1 MEREIGRQRCWTNL
15 SRKRF
20 RRSTPYSSR
29 DLTVNSKRRSC
40 PVRCLK
46 GWTLHQ
52 HGLVKG
58 AMMLLG
64 LPHHHE
70 GDDLVV
76 SAGWEALL
84 EGLGFSFDGD
94 RPLRTKTLSTSQLS
108 ESMRCAKPRRC
119 WTRSALE
126 KAFWKRARHHSYCSR
141 NRCSPH
147 GLGIAETDQ
156 VGRDAAASVPTR
168 SRDPAAY
175 LAAQRLED
183 EHAVEGIMV
192 LVRSLS
198 DLRWE
203 HSAPVRV
210 GCRMGRPEKAA
221 PRS

>member
-1 MEREIGRQRCWTNL
+1 MLDELEPETLPSLDTVQLPGPHGEPE
-15 SRKRF
+15 
-20 RRSTPYSSR
+20 TPIMSSA
-29 DLTVNSKRRSC
+29 L
-40 PVRCLK
+40 PE

-84 EGLGFSFDGD
+84 EGLGFSFEGD
-94 RPLRTKTLSTSQLS
+94 RPLRTKNAQHVAAERIHALRQ
-108 ESMRCAKPRRC
+108 AKEVLDEERARKGV
-119 WTRSALE
+119 LE
-126 KAFWKRARHHSYCSR
+126 KERATIRIAAETGAR
-141 NRCSPH
+141 QR

-156 VGRDAAASVPTR
+156 VGRDAAASVPDEGP
-168 SRDPAAY
+168 RDPAAY

-192 LVRSLS
+192 LVRSS
-198 DLRWE
+198 QTFDGNTVRP
-203 HSAPVRV
+203 SAS
-210 GCRMGRPEKAA
+210 AA
-221 PRS
+221 EWGV